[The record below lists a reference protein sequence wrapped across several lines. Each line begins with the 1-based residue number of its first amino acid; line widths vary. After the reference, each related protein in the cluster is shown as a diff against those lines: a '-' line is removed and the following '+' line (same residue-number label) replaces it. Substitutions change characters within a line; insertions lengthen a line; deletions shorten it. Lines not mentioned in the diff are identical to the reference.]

1 MADVTQA
8 TVVGEST
15 LIPYMRRQDV
25 AFDADNLR
33 PRKLARIFFDDIAMN
48 GFTQRG
54 NKIVLNSEKILTV
67 TPNTTYSWLATDYL
81 YQGSSNVAPTF
92 SANVK
97 SYSSGILTLTDMSG
111 NFDSSAN
118 VLIEK
123 IATGITVVS
132 AQVTREVSS
141 NTSDI
146 FVMNEGLVSPNTN
159 TYMTVIGSSGENI
172 LYVSENFI
180 NANLAQIN
188 VALTS
193 VHYSTGD
200 LVYQTVDGKKEFDN
214 ALFTG
219 KVEYF
224 NSANGALAITPLTGT
239 FNTNTSANLRA
250 TLWNASNTTSP
261 NFRASGVKLVDIAA
275 GHRIA
280 SVTSPTKN
288 VAAVSY
294 VHTSG
299 SFSNVSANTIEGG
312 GQYVYLNA
320 SAPSDA
326 VGNVF
331 YITAGTG
338 LGQFKRITA
347 ASGKRLTLSSAL
359 AVDPGSNSKYSV
371 GNHYVDENGSLNGI
385 LNIPEEPNFKFKTG
399 ERVLTITDVDKLD
412 SDDYTMKASARYAS
426 GGLRNSLQRIN
437 LTPIMRPLPPT
448 PPNNPVMPPT
458 PTARQVSPAPVAQP
472 VARAVVRAT
481 PVRRARDPIAQTFW
495 TPTPDT
501 NKISYGVFVTSIQL
515 FFGAKPNVAKAS
527 LQLPVQVK
535 IAEVVNGYPT
545 QNFLAEA
552 SVKCK
557 DVKVSTSPSVD
568 DPDTITTFRFRD
580 PVFLAPDTEY
590 ALIVISDSPEYEVYI
605 AELGGNVLGAD
616 PPQRI
621 SEQPYAG
628 SFFRSQNS
636 STWTAYQNE
645 DLMFVIKKAVFST
658 TGSASF
664 QMKDVPEFDMNVD
677 RMFINADKLSFPVS
691 DIDFAVKGVFKANSN
706 YDVNTYITPQT
717 IFKYG
722 DLMDASNKAGTANF
736 NNARKL
742 ITGNANSV
750 QVLAEF
756 GTSDTDVS
764 PVFNLETLAV
774 VPADHDINNGGIA
787 NTVISLT
794 NRGAGYN
801 TALSAASWGSVG
813 NTIKGGANT
822 SQNNAAQLFRET
834 YLANNFNIGFY
845 YVNVATDGYGSGAEG
860 FAVANTDGTNTVNF
874 IVMTSE
880 GSGYILT
887 PTVNIATGNA
897 TSGMIPAMAT
907 AQGENG
913 KRGGNMACRYLTRQ
927 IALEDGFEAGDLRVF
942 LDAVTPVGTDI
953 QVYYKVLGSEDPER
967 FDDKSW
973 QLMYKLVDKKSKD
986 ARQVIELQFRP
997 DLMENKLKYMENG
1010 RQYPIGGKFKHF
1022 AVKVVLMAVDTTVA
1036 PWVQNLRIIATP
1048 EG

>member
-8 TVVGEST
+8 TVLGEST
-15 LIPYMRRQDV
+15 LIPYMRKQDI

-54 NKIVLNSEKILTV
+54 NKIVLNSEKVLTI

-81 YQGSSNVAPTF
+81 YQGSSNASPTF

-97 SYSSGILTLTDMSG
+97 SYSGGQITLYDMSG
-111 NFDSSAN
+111 NFDVSAN

-132 AQVTREVSS
+132 AGVTREVNS

-146 FVMNEGLVSPNTN
+146 FFMNEGVFSPNTN
-159 TYMTVIGSSGENI
+159 TFMKVVGSSGENI
-172 LYVSENFI
+172 LYVNENFI
-180 NANLAQIN
+180 NANLAAIN
-188 VALTS
+188 VALTA
-193 VHYSTGD
+193 VHFTPGD
-200 LVYQTVDGKKEFDN
+200 LVYQTVAGKKEFDN

-219 KVEYF
+219 KVEYY
-224 NSANGALAITPLTGT
+224 NSANGALAITPLTGR

-261 NFRASGVKLVDIAA
+261 DFRVSGVKLVDVAA

-299 SFSNVSANTIEGG
+299 AFSNVSANTIEGG

-320 SAPSDA
+320 TAPSDA

-338 LGQFKRITA
+338 LGQFKRVTA
-347 ASGKRLTLSSAL
+347 ATGKRLTLISAL

-385 LNIPEEPNFKFKTG
+385 LNVPEEPNFKFKTG

-437 LTPIMRPLPPT
+437 LTPIMKPLPAT
-448 PPNNPVMPPT
+448 PPNNPVMPPP
-458 PTARQVSPAPVAQP
+458 PTQRLPSPAPVTP
-472 VARAVVRAT
+472 PTIPAVPRPIPIT
-481 PVRRARDPIAQTFW
+481 PVRRRKDPVAQTFW
-495 TPTPDT
+495 TPAPDS
-501 NKISYGVFVTSIQL
+501 NKVNYGVFITAVQL
-515 FFGAKPNVAKAS
+515 FFGAKPNTARGS
-527 LQLPVQVK
+527 LQLPIQVK

-545 QNFLAEA
+545 ENFVAEA

-557 DVKVSTSPSVD
+557 DVKVSASPSVSD
-568 DPDTITTFRFRD
+568 SNTITTFRFRD

-590 ALIVISDSPEYEVYI
+590 ALVILSDSPEYEVYV

-621 SEQPYAG
+621 SEQPYSG

-645 DLMFVIKKAVFST
+645 DLMFVIKKAVFSPSGT
-658 TGSASF
+658 ASF

-677 RMFINADKLSFPVS
+677 RMFINADKLTFPVS

-706 YDVNTYITPQT
+706 YDVNTRITPQT

-756 GTSDTDVS
+756 ATSDSDVS

-774 VPADHDINNGGIA
+774 VPADHDINNGGIS
-787 NTVISLT
+787 NTVISIV

-801 TALSAASWGSVG
+801 ALQIPITSNV
-813 NTIKGGANT
+813 IKGGANT
-822 SQNNAAQLFRET
+822 TQNNAAQLFRET
-834 YLANNFNIGFY
+834 YLANNPNLGFY
-845 YVNVATDGYGSGAEG
+845 YVNIATDGYGSGAEG
-860 FAVANTDGTNTVNF
+860 FAVANTDGQNTVNF

-880 GSGYILT
+880 GSGYIKT
-887 PTVNIATGNA
+887 PTSNIATGNFS
-897 TSGMIPAMAT
+897 SGMIPAMAT
-907 AQGENG
+907 TQGEDG
-913 KRGGNMACRYLTRQ
+913 KRGGNMSCRYITRQ

-986 ARQVIELQFRP
+986 SRQVIELQFRP
-997 DLMENKLKYMENG
+997 DLLENKLKYMENG
-1010 RQYPIGGKFKHF
+1010 RQYPIGGKFKFF

>member
-8 TVVGEST
+8 TVLGEST
-15 LIPYMRRQDV
+15 LIPFMRKQDI

-48 GFTQRG
+48 GFAQRG

-67 TPNTTYSWLATDYL
+67 VPNTTYTWASTDVL
-81 YQGSSNVAPTF
+81 YQGSSNVSPTF
-92 SANVK
+92 SASVK
-97 SYSSGILTLTDMSG
+97 PYVSGNSITIYAMTG

-118 VLIEK
+118 VMIE
-123 IATGITVVS
+123 AVSGITTVTAS
-132 AQVTREVSS
+132 VTREVSS

-146 FVMNEGLVSPNTN
+146 FVMNESVYSPNTN

-180 NANLAQIN
+180 NANLATIN
-188 VALTS
+188 VAATA
-193 VHYSTGD
+193 VHFVPGE
-200 LVYQTVDGKKEFDN
+200 LVYQTVLGRKEFTE
-214 ALFTG
+214 AVFTG
-219 KVEYF
+219 KVEWY
-224 NSANGALAITPLTGT
+224 SSSNGALAITPLTGT

-250 TLWNASNTTSP
+250 TLWNASNTTTP
-261 NFRASGVKLVDIAA
+261 DFRMSGVKLVDIAA
-275 GHRIA
+275 GHRIV

-288 VAAVSY
+288 VAAVIY
-294 VHTSG
+294 EHASG
-299 SFSNVSANTIEGG
+299 AFSNVSANTIEGG

-320 SAPSDA
+320 TAAANA

-331 YITAGTG
+331 YVTAGTG
-338 LGQFKRITA
+338 LGQFRRVTA
-347 ASGKRLTLSSAL
+347 SSGKRLTLVSPL
-359 AVDPGSNSKYSV
+359 LVDPGSNSKYSV

-385 LNIPEEPNFKFKTG
+385 LNVPEEPNFKFKTG

-412 SDDYTMKASARYAS
+412 SDDYTMKASARFSS
-426 GGLRNSLQRIN
+426 GGLRNSMQAIN
-437 LTPIMRPLPPT
+437 LSPIMRPLPPT
-448 PPNNPVMPPT
+448 PPNNPVMPPA
-458 PTARQVSPAPVAQP
+458 PPLRQISPAPVAQP
-472 VARAVVRAT
+472 IARTVVRAT

-501 NKISYGVFVTSIQL
+501 NKVSYGVFVTSVQL

-535 IAEVVNGYPT
+535 IAEVQNGYPT
-545 QNFLAEA
+545 QNYLAEA

-557 DVKVSTSPSVD
+557 DVKISTEPSID
-568 DPDTITTFRFRD
+568 DANTITTFRFRD

-590 ALIVISDSPEYEVYI
+590 ALIVISDSPEYEVFI

-616 PPQRI
+616 PPARI

-645 DLMFVIKKAVFST
+645 DLMFVIKKARFST
-658 TGSASF
+658 SGSASF
-664 QMKDVPEFDMNVD
+664 QMKDAPDFDMNVD
-677 RMFINADKLSFPVS
+677 RMFVNADKLSFPVS
-691 DIDFAVKGVFKANSN
+691 DIDFAVKGVFSSNSAFDS
-706 YDVNTYITPQT
+706 YTDIKPQT

-722 DLMDASNKAGTANF
+722 DLMDASNKLGATNF

-742 ITGNANSV
+742 VTGNANSV
-750 QVLAEF
+750 QLLAEF
-756 GTSDTDVS
+756 ATSDVDVS
-764 PVFNLETLAV
+764 PIFNMETLAV
-774 VPADHDINNGGIA
+774 VPADHDINNGGIG
-787 NTVISLT
+787 NTVISIT
-794 NRGAGYN
+794 NRGVGYN
-801 TALSAASWGSVG
+801 AISTSG

-822 SQNNAAQLFRET
+822 TQNNAAQLFRQT

-845 YVNVATDGYGSGAEG
+845 YVTIGTNAYGTGAEG
-860 FAVANTDGTNTVNF
+860 FAVANTDAGNTVNY
-874 IVMTSE
+874 IVMTSQ
-880 GSGYILT
+880 GSGYIKT
-887 PTVNIATGNA
+887 PTISLATGNA
-897 TSGMIPAMAT
+897 ASGMIPAFALV
-907 AQGENG
+907 QGEDG
-913 KRGGNMACRYLTRQ
+913 KRGGNMACRYITRQ

-942 LDAVTPVGTDI
+942 LDAVTPTGTDI

-973 QLMYKLVDKKSKD
+973 QLMFKLVDKKSKD
-986 ARQVIELQFRP
+986 ARQIIELQFRP
-997 DLMENKLKYMENG
+997 DLLENKLKYTENG
-1010 RQYPIGGKFKHF
+1010 QQYPIGGKFKHF

>member
-1 MADVTQA
+1 MADVTES

-15 LIPYMRRQDV
+15 LIPYMRKQDI

-54 NKIVLNSEKILTV
+54 NKIVLNSEKILNI
-67 TPNTTYSWLATDYL
+67 TPNTTYSWLATDYA
-81 YQGSSNVAPTF
+81 YQGSSNVSPTF
-92 SANVK
+92 SATVK
-97 SYSSGILTLTDMSG
+97 SYASGQVVLTSMSG

-118 VLIEK
+118 LLIEK

-132 AQVTREVSS
+132 ATVTREQNS

-146 FVMNEGLVSPNTN
+146 FVMNEGVYSPNTN
-159 TYMTVIGSSGENI
+159 TFMKVIGSSGENI

-188 VALTS
+188 VALS
-193 VHYSTGD
+193 SIHFSPGD
-200 LVYQTVDGKKEFDN
+200 LIYQTVAGKKDFDN

-219 KVEYF
+219 KVEWY
-224 NSANGALAITPLTGT
+224 NSSNGALAITPLTGT
-239 FNTNTSANLRA
+239 FNVNASANLRA
-250 TLWNASNTTSP
+250 TLWNASNTTTP
-261 NFRASGVKLVDIAA
+261 DFRCSGVKLVDVSAN
-275 GHRIA
+275 HRIA
-280 SVTSPTKN
+280 SVTTPSKN

-294 VHTSG
+294 EHTSG
-299 SFSNVSANTIEGG
+299 AISNVSANTVEGG

-320 SAPSDA
+320 TAPATA

-338 LGQFKRITA
+338 LGQFKRVTA
-347 ASGKRLTLSSAL
+347 VSGKRLTLVSSL
-359 AVDPGSNSKYSV
+359 SVDPGSNSKYSV

-412 SDDYTMKASARYAS
+412 SDDYTMKASARFAS
-426 GGLRNSLQRIN
+426 GGLRNSMQRIN
-437 LTPIMRPLPPT
+437 LTPIMRPLPAT
-448 PPNNPVMPPT
+448 PPNNPVMPPA
-458 PTARQVSPAPVAQP
+458 PTQRQVSPAPVAQP
-472 VARAVVRAT
+472 TIPTTPRPLPIR
-481 PVRRARDPIAQTFW
+481 PVRRRKDPVAQTFW
-495 TPTPDT
+495 TPEPAS
-501 NKISYGVFVTSIQL
+501 NKVNYGVFVTSIQL
-515 FFGAKPNVAKAS
+515 FFGAKPNVARES
-527 LQLPVQVK
+527 LQLPIQVK
-535 IAEVVNGYPT
+535 IAQVVNGYPT
-545 QNFLAEA
+545 ENFIAEA
-552 SVKCK
+552 TVKCK
-557 DVKVSTSPSVD
+557 DVKVSASPSID

-590 ALIVISDSPEYEVYI
+590 ALVVLSDSPEYEVYV
-605 AELGGNVLGAD
+605 AELGGSVLGAD

-621 SEQPYAG
+621 SEQPYSG

-658 TGSASF
+658 SGSASF
-664 QMKDVPEFDMNVD
+664 QMKDSPQFDMNVD
-677 RMFINADKLSFPVS
+677 RMFVNADKLSFPVS
-691 DIDFAVKGVFKANSN
+691 DIDFAVKGVFASN
-706 YDVNTYITPQT
+706 GAFDNYASLTPQT

-722 DLMDASNKAGTANF
+722 DLLDASTKAGTANF

-742 ITGNANSV
+742 STGNANSV
-750 QVLAEF
+750 QLRAEF
-756 GTSDTDVS
+756 ATTDTDVS

-787 NTVISLT
+787 NTVISIT

-801 TALSAASWGSVG
+801 AHTGG
-813 NTIKGGANT
+813 NTTNAIKGGANT
-822 SQNNAAQLFRET
+822 SQNNVAQLFRET
-834 YLANNFNIGFY
+834 YLANSNTVGFY
-845 YVNVATDGYGSGAEG
+845 YVTIGTDGYGSGAEG
-860 FAVANTDGTNTVNF
+860 FAVANTDGTNTVNY

-880 GSGYILT
+880 GTGYIKT
-887 PTVNIATGNA
+887 PTISIATGNA
-897 TSGMIPAMAT
+897 ASGMIPSFAIV
-907 AQGENG
+907 QGETG
-913 KRGGNMACRYLTRQ
+913 KRGGNMKCRYITRQ

-973 QLMYKLVDKKSKD
+973 VLMYKKVDKKSKD
-986 ARQVIELQFRP
+986 NRQIIDLEFRP
-997 DLMENKLKYMENG
+997 DLMENKLKYVENG
-1010 RQYPIGGKFKHF
+1010 QQYPIGGKFKHF
-1022 AVKVVLMAVDTTVA
+1022 AVKVVLMAADTTVV
-1036 PWVQNLRIIATP
+1036 PIVQNLRIIATP

>member
-8 TVVGEST
+8 TVLGEST
-15 LIPYMRRQDV
+15 LIPYMRKQDI

-48 GFTQRG
+48 GFTQKG

-67 TPNTTYSWLATDYL
+67 TPNTTYTWGGATDYL
-81 YQGSSNVAPTF
+81 YQGSSSLSPTF
-92 SANVK
+92 SANVR
-97 SYSSGILTLTDMSG
+97 SPSSANTITLYNMSG
-111 NFDSSAN
+111 NFDVSAN
-118 VLIEK
+118 VLIEQ
-123 IATGITVVS
+123 TGITTVS
-132 AQVTREVSS
+132 AAVVREVSS

-146 FVMNEGLVSPNTN
+146 FLMNESIISPNTN
-159 TYMTVIGSSGENI
+159 TFMKVVGSSGENI
-172 LYVSENFI
+172 LYVNENFI
-180 NANLAQIN
+180 NANLSVIGP
-188 VALTS
+188 ALAAS
-193 VHYSTGD
+193 HYVPGD
-200 LVYQTVDGKKEFDN
+200 LVYQTTNGAAEFNN
-214 ALFTG
+214 AVFTG
-219 KVEYF
+219 KVEWF
-224 NSANGALAITPLTGT
+224 NSANGALAISPLTGT
-239 FNTNTSANLRA
+239 FNTNTSANVRA
-250 TLWNASNTTSP
+250 TVWNASNTTTP
-261 NFRASGVKLVDIAA
+261 NFRASGRKLVDIAA
-275 GHRIA
+275 GHLITSISGSSR
-280 SVTSPTKN
+280 SVG
-288 VAAVSY
+288 VVSY
-294 VHTSG
+294 EHASG
-299 SFSNVSANTIEGG
+299 AIANGTSANMFI
-312 GQYVYLNA
+312 NA
-320 SAPSDA
+320 TVPNSA

-338 LGQFKRITA
+338 LGQFKRIESVT
-347 ASGKRLTLSSAL
+347 GNKIVLTGALS
-359 AVDPGSNSKYSV
+359 VNPDSNSKYSI

-385 LNIPEEPNFKFKTG
+385 LNVPEEPNFKFKTG

-426 GGLRNSLQRIN
+426 GGLRNSMQRIN
-437 LTPIMRPLPPT
+437 LTPIMRPLPAT

-458 PTARQVSPAPVAQP
+458 PTQRQVSPAPVAQP
-472 VARAVVRAT
+472 IARAT
-481 PVRRARDPIAQTFW
+481 PAPRPAPRRRDPIAQTFW
-495 TPTPDT
+495 TPVPDT
-501 NKISYGVFVTSIQL
+501 NKVSYGVFVTSVQL
-515 FFGAKPNVAKAS
+515 FFGAKPNIAQGS

-545 QNFLAEA
+545 ENFLAET

-568 DPDTITTFRFRD
+568 DPNTITTFRFRD

-590 ALIVISDSPEYEVYI
+590 ALVVLSDSPEYELYI

-621 SEQPYAG
+621 SEQPYSG

-645 DLMFVIKKAVFST
+645 DLMFVIKKAVFSP
-658 TGSASF
+658 TGTASF
-664 QMKDVPEFDMNVD
+664 NMKDAPDLDMNVD

-691 DIDFAVKGVFKANSN
+691 DIDFKVQGVFKANSAP
-706 YDVNTYITPQT
+706 DANTNIKPQT

-722 DLMDASNKAGTANF
+722 DLLDASSKQGTLNF

-742 ITGNANSV
+742 ITGNANSIMV
-750 QVLAEF
+750 HAEF
-756 GTSDTDVS
+756 ATSDSDVS

-774 VPADHDINNGGIA
+774 VPADHDINNGGIS
-787 NTVISLT
+787 NTVISIT

-801 TALSAASWGSVG
+801 VHSATLGAVLGG
-813 NTIKGGANT
+813 NA
-822 SQNNAAQLFRET
+822 SQNTAAQLFINT
-834 YLANNFNIGFY
+834 YLGGNVNTACY
-845 YVNVATDGYGSGAEG
+845 YVNVASDGYGTGAEG
-860 FAVANTDGTNTVNF
+860 VAFANTDGTEKVNF

-880 GSGYILT
+880 GSGYIKT
-887 PTVNIATGNA
+887 PTINIVSGNA
-897 TSGMIPAMAT
+897 TTGMIRARAT
-907 AQGENG
+907 AQGEDG

-953 QVYYKVLGSEDPER
+953 QVYAKVLSAEDPER

-973 QLMYKLVDKKSKD
+973 QLLYKLVDKKSKD
-986 ARQVIELQFRP
+986 SRQIVELEFRP
-997 DLMENKLKYMENG
+997 DLLENKLKYVENG
-1010 RQYPIGGKFKHF
+1010 IQYPIGGKFKYF
-1022 AVKVVLMAVDTTVA
+1022 AVKVVLMAVDTTVV

>member
-8 TVVGEST
+8 TVLGEST
-15 LIPYMRRQDV
+15 LIPYMRKQDI

-54 NKIVLNSEKILTV
+54 NKIVLNSEKILTI
-67 TPNTTYSWLATDYL
+67 TPNTTYTWITADYL
-81 YQGSSNVAPTF
+81 YQGSSNASPTF
-92 SANVK
+92 SAIVK
-97 SYSSGILTLTDMSG
+97 GYAGGQITLQDMSG
-111 NFDSSAN
+111 NFDPSAN
-118 VLIEK
+118 VFIERDVS
-123 IATGITVVS
+123 GVTVVS
-132 AQVTREVSS
+132 AAVTREVSS

-146 FVMNEGLVSPNTN
+146 FVMNEGVYSPNTN
-159 TYMTVIGSSGENI
+159 TFMKVIGSSGENI
-172 LYVSENFI
+172 LYVNENFI

-193 VHYSTGD
+193 VHFAPGD
-200 LVYQTVDGKKEFDN
+200 LVYQTVAGRKDYEE
-214 ALFTG
+214 AVFTG

-224 NSANGALAITPLTGT
+224 NSSNSALAITPLTGT

-250 TLWNASNTTSP
+250 TLWNASNTTTP
-261 NFRASGVKLVDIAA
+261 DFRVSGVKLVDIAA
-275 GHRIA
+275 GHRIV
-280 SVTSPTKN
+280 SVSSSSKSVP
-288 VAAVSY
+288 VVSY

-299 SFSNVSANTIEGG
+299 AFSNVSANTIEGG

-320 SAPSDA
+320 TAPSDA

-338 LGQFKRITA
+338 LGQFKLITG
-347 ASGKRLTLSSAL
+347 ASGKRLTLASAL
-359 AVDPGSNSKYSV
+359 AVDPGSNTKYSI

-385 LNIPEEPNFKFKTG
+385 LNVPEEPNFKFKTG

-412 SDDYTMKASARYAS
+412 SDDYTMKASARFAS
-426 GGLRNSLQRIN
+426 GGLRNSLQRVN
-437 LTPIMRPLPPT
+437 LTPIMRPLPAT
-448 PPNNPVMPPT
+448 PPNNPVMPPA
-458 PTARQVSPAPVAQP
+458 PTQRQVSPAPVAQP
-472 VARAVVRAT
+472 TIPSVPRPTPIRPAR
-481 PVRRARDPIAQTFW
+481 RRRDPVAQTFW
-495 TPTPDT
+495 TPAPDS
-501 NKISYGVFVTSIQL
+501 NKVNYGVFVTAVQL
-515 FFGAKPNVAKAS
+515 FFGAKPSTARGS
-527 LQLPVQVK
+527 LQLPIQVK

-545 QNFLAEA
+545 ENFLAEA

-557 DVKVSTSPSVD
+557 DVKVSTSPSVNN
-568 DPDTITTFRFRD
+568 PDSITTFRFRD

-590 ALIVISDSPEYEVYI
+590 ALVVLSDSPEYEVYV

-621 SEQPYAG
+621 SEQPYSG

-645 DLMFVIKKAVFST
+645 DLMFVIKKAVFGTS
-658 TGSASF
+658 GSANF
-664 QMKDVPEFDMNVD
+664 HLKDAPEFDMNVD

-706 YDVNTYITPQT
+706 FDSDVYVTPQT

-722 DLMDASNKAGTANF
+722 DLLDASTKQGTSNF

-750 QVLAEF
+750 QIRAEF
-756 GTSDTDVS
+756 STSDTDVS
-764 PVFNLETLAV
+764 PVFNIETLAA
-774 VPADHDINNGGIA
+774 VPADHDINNGGIS
-787 NTVISLT
+787 NTVISIV

-801 TALSAASWGSVG
+801 ATVTSG
-813 NTIKGGANT
+813 NSIRGGANT
-822 SQNNAAQLFRET
+822 SQNNEAQLFRET
-834 YLANNFNIGFY
+834 YLANNFNVGFY
-845 YVNVATDGYGSGAEG
+845 YVSIGTDGYGSGAEG
-860 FAVANTDGTNTVNF
+860 FAVANTDGSNTVNY

-880 GSGYILT
+880 GSGYIKT
-887 PTVNIATGNA
+887 PSVVIPTGNA
-897 TSGMIPAMAT
+897 ASGAIPAVAL
-907 AQGENG
+907 AQGEDG
-913 KRGGNMACRYLTRQ
+913 KRGGNMACRYITRQ

-953 QVYYKVLGSEDPER
+953 QVYYKVLSAEDPDR

-986 ARQVIELQFRP
+986 SRQIIELQFRP
-997 DLMENKLKYMENG
+997 DLLENKLKYMENG
-1010 RQYPIGGKFKHF
+1010 RQYPIGGKFKYF
-1022 AVKVVLMAVDTTVA
+1022 AVKVVLMAVDTTVV